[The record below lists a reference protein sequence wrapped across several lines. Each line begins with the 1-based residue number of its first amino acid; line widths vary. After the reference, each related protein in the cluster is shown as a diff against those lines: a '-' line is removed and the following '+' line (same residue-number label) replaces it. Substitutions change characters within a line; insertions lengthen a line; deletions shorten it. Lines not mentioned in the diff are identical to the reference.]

1 MSSRGSEKERVERAL
16 FNAKRVWSKL
26 SSTMSS
32 SSRSLASLER
42 NRDDL
47 DSLHDELED
56 AQQVLGAA
64 VLAFVESGGDL
75 VFEGGRITDHLRG
88 RRRSAELVSVSVNR
102 LSEQSR
108 QTLRELLDE
117 LGVAQDMDSSDATR
131 EELTKLRAA
140 TSEESL
146 ERWDL
151 LPREIQLSLSHV
163 IVSRARA
170 FQEIRPEHID
180 WCDARDEV
188 ADLFAR
194 IKPRASRA
202 GFIHG
207 LAVSHAPK
215 HGDDWYAD
223 AERWRRELETV
234 LGAGGKATAR
244 PVSETPFDLDETIE
258 GAPGPQWAWWPALM
272 GKTLAVLAPTGMAS
286 NARRLAVAFAAK
298 EMLWVD
304 GDTFGEAPERVER
317 GDVDVVLAITG
328 HDEDDLAEAASSE
341 GVVVVQAN
349 SLDVGDVRA
358 AIERGVTKPGA

>member
-26 SSTMSS
+26 SATMSA

-47 DSLHDELED
+47 DTLHDELED
-56 AQQVLGAA
+56 AQQVLGSA

-108 QTLRELLDE
+108 ETLRDLLEE
-117 LGVAQDMDSSDATR
+117 LGKAQDMDSSEATR
-131 EELTKLRAA
+131 AELAALRAA

-170 FQEIRPEHID
+170 FQEIRPEHIS

-207 LAVSHAPK
+207 LAVSHSPK

-234 LGAGGKATAR
+234 LGAGGTATAR
-244 PVSETPFDLDETIE
+244 DEEPPTADLDETIE
-258 GAPGPQWAWWPALM
+258 GAPGPQWGWWPALM
-272 GKTLAVLAPTGMAS
+272 GKTLAVLAPTGLSS

-298 EMLWVD
+298 ELLWVD
-304 GDTFGEAPERVER
+304 GDTFGEAPDRVER
-317 GDVDVVLAITG
+317 GDVDLVVAIQG
-328 HDEDDLAEAASSE
+328 HGEDDLAESALAE
-341 GVVVVQAN
+341 GVTVVTAK
-349 SLDVGDVRA
+349 SLDVVDVRA
-358 AIERGVTKPGA
+358 AIERGVGKPDA

>member
-26 SSTMSS
+26 SATMNA

-56 AQQVLGAA
+56 AHQVLGAA

-131 EELTKLRAA
+131 TELAALRAA

-170 FQEIRPEHID
+170 FQEIRPEHIA

-234 LGAGGKATAR
+234 LGAGGKATAPR
-244 PVSETPFDLDETIE
+244 PAPSIDLDETIE
-258 GAPGPQWAWWPALM
+258 GAPGPQWGWWPALM
-272 GKTLAVLAPTGMAS
+272 GKTLAVLAPNGLAS

-298 EMLWVD
+298 ELLWVD
-304 GDTFGEAPERVER
+304 GDTFGEAPDRVER
-317 GDVDVVLAITG
+317 GEVDLVVAIQG
-328 HDEDDLAEAASSE
+328 HDEDDLAEAAMAE
-341 GVVVVQAN
+341 GVSVVTAK
-349 SLDVGDVRA
+349 SLDVVDVRA
-358 AIERGVTKPGA
+358 AIEDGVSKPGT